1 VSVRV
6 SMEGISRCALVDVDA
21 LCESLRSDREQ
32 APGTLSLS
40 HNSVRTACLYVELA
54 PKFT

>member
-1 VSVRV
+1 MSVRV